1 MPEVVALDPI
11 RDANWIHLADLIGN
25 PIFRELLLPPPFYEE
40 KFLIVRSACEN
51 HADILLVHLE
61 PSYRRDSSD
70 PDRRGYGISLRERI
84 DWTHGIDPSFGQIMA
99 DGAGIAPLS
108 VVPAS
113 QRGLSFLEIDQ
124 KVPAATVDTIYSC
137 LPIRSRLHLWMRA

>member
-25 PIFRELLLPPPFYEE
+25 PIFRELLLRPPFYDE

-61 PSYRRDSSD
+61 PSCRRDSSD

-84 DWTHGIDPSFGQIMA
+84 DWTHGIDQALVKSWPMTRELRRYPLWQLRNA
-99 DGAGIAPLS
+99 D
-108 VVPAS
+108 
-113 QRGLSFLEIDQ
+113 
-124 KVPAATVDTIYSC
+124 
-137 LPIRSRLHLWMRA
+137 